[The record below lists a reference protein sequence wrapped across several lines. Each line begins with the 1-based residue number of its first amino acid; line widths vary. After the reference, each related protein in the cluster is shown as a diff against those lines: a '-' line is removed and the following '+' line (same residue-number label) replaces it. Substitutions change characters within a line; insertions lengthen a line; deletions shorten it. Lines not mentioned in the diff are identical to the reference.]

1 MTLFK
6 GTPSKSNK
14 TKTNKLLSSRILQ
27 TNVQFPPI
35 QAGADFSRHPSQSS
49 KSCSPGPLDFGTFRQ
64 SVTARTSEPK
74 QNTTVINTKLISIHV
89 RMTADD
95 IQQTIGKHTRVDS
108 GAKEISQPS
117 ANCLLSIPSAHK
129 QNNNNQDGVGFHLT
143 VAPERGNSV

>member
-14 TKTNKLLSSRILQ
+14 TKTKKLLSRRILQ
-27 TNVQFPPI
+27 TIVQLPPI

-49 KSCSPGPLDFGTFRQ
+49 KSCSPGPLDFDTFRQ

-95 IQQTIGKHTRVDS
+95 IQQQK
-108 GAKEISQPS
+108 AKQQGRILESIAAQKKS
-117 ANCLLSIPSAHK
+117 ANLQRTVCCPFHQHTNKTKTTKMASA
-129 QNNNNQDGVGFHLT
+129 
-143 VAPERGNSV
+143 SS